1 MSNKD
6 IGDIYKSMR
15 DGSNAHESPKSIS
28 DIYKQVVEEATVS
41 MQFDDGSVD
50 EFQVSDER
58 AAELRDISRVSIT
71 RNQMLVKVDGRWSGA
86 RMDQKQLKDIYTT
99 SREMQD
105 YGRIDDKIKSL
116 ATKSTIFDEYSDIKG
131 HDKVL
136 GELRNFLFDSA
147 EKTLIEKGVSNPSDS
162 DIKREVA
169 YILNKIHN
177 GEFQKEFIDQLEN
190 AGGADKGVV
199 EFNTFN
205 IWKAATDGSHNV
217 FFDVKNHPD
226 IVDLRPASD
235 NKATRG
241 AAGPGEALLSFI
253 YGGVKPK
260 GVGDI
265 LLDSGDGD
273 TIELKKQQGRI
284 GKEIKSSSLKGLEQM
299 FHAKSKLSKPTQEYF
314 TAEWNKNNP
323 EEQVEVGELAYF
335 AVAGGEALPE
345 DLYTLAEIKKNTQEP
360 GINIWP
366 KEKYKKIFNDIIKGI
381 TFADDPAVQG
391 RVEAIK
397 KTLVDTETIKPTGGL
412 TTKEIPQT
420 FLAGTFK
427 MDKQPEV
434 ETMSIREFLDKL
446 SGVSFGKVINR
457 DTMDLEISVDNKHK
471 GKKAK
476 TERVS
481 IGKMNLTLPEIGPNG
496 ENNAWEI
503 ISSMP
508 GNPQNGQ
515 DYMAKIVNLIG
526 AWQLKHYLTHIQP
539 FKWLL
544 VFDLSGAASAIT
556 HQKII
561 ETPLIELV
569 PLLDALKMY
578 FGIRKDAGGFDISVR
593 T

>member
-6 IGDIYKSMR
+6 IGDIYRTMR

-71 RNQMLVKVDGRWSGA
+71 RNQMLVKIDGRWSGS

-177 GEFQKEFIDQLEN
+177 GEFQKEFVDQLEN

-299 FHAKSKLSKPTQEYF
+299 FHGKSGLSKPTQEYF
-314 TAEWNKNNP
+314 AAEWNKNNP
-323 EEQVEVGELAYF
+323 ENQVQVGELAYF
-335 AVAGGEALPE
+335 ADGEALPAE
-345 DLYTLAEIKKNTQEP
+345 LYTKAGLTPTAEEP

-366 KEKYKKIFNDIIKGI
+366 ASYGKIFNNAINADENIRATLVNSGIIK
-381 TFADDPAVQG
+381 
-391 RVEAIK
+391 
-397 KTLVDTETIKPTGGL
+397 KPKGGL
-412 TTKEIPQT
+412 PKKAIPQT

-457 DTMDLEISVDNKHK
+457 DTMDLEISVDKKHE

-476 TERVS
+476 AERVS